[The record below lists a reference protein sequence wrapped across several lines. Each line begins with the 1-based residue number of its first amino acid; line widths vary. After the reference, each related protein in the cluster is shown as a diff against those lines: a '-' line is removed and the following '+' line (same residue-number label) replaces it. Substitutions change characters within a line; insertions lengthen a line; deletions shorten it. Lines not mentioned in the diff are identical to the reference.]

1 MVLRRIGPFSCAKV
15 SAVLYLIIGLIVGA
29 IFSLISLMVSSI
41 GGDSEISGMMG
52 MLFGVGSII
61 FFPIIYAIAG
71 FIGGLIM
78 AALYNLVAGMV
89 GGIELDLEPS
99 PQKPPQP

>member
-1 MVLRRIGPFSCAKV
+1 MILRRIGPFSCAKV
-15 SAVLYLIIGLIVGA
+15 SAILYLIVGLIVGA
-29 IFSLISLMVSSI
+29 IFSIISLLASSM
-41 GGDSEISGMMG
+41 GGESEFSGMMG

-61 FFPIIYAIAG
+61 FFPIFYGILG
-71 FIGGLIM
+71 FVGGLIG

-89 GGIELDLEPS
+89 GGFELDLEPS

>member
-29 IFSLISLMVSSI
+29 IFSLISLLVSSV
-41 GGDSEISGMMG
+41 GGESEISGMMG

-71 FIGGLIM
+71 FIGGLIG

-89 GGIELDLEPS
+89 GGFELDLEPS